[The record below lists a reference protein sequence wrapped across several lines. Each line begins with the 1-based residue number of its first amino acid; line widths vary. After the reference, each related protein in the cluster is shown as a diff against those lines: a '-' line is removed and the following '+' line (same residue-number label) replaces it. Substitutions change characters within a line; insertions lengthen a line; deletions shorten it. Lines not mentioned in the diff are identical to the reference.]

1 VPTRS
6 ATSSTGRWTAQ
17 QRIFVAV
24 AVVLCLV
31 ALVICL
37 VRLTSGPPSAG
48 RTDTARA
55 VVLHL
60 RG

>member
-1 VPTRS
+1 MPTRS
-6 ATSSTGRWTAQ
+6 ATSSTDRWTAQ

-37 VRLTSGPPSAG
+37 VRLTSGPPPAG
-48 RTDTARA
+48 GTDSVRA
-55 VVLHL
+55 VVHHL
-60 RG
+60 LG